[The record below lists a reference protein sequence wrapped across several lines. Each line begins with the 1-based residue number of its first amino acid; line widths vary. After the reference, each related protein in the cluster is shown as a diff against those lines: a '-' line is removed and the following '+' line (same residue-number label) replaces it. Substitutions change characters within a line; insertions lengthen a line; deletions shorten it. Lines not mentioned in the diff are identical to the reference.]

1 MKKGFFLSLEGPEG
15 AGKTSLARRLAK
27 WFRERGA
34 EVVVTREPGGTPVG
48 QRVRELLLST
58 PMEAETEFLLYLAD
72 RAEHTRRIIRPA
84 LLAGQVVISD
94 RWADSSYAY
103 QGYGRGLSLPWLRAA
118 TEGATG
124 GLTPDLTLLL
134 DLDPEAGLARVR
146 GERDRLEAEDLAF
159 HRRVREGFL
168 TLAAAEPERI
178 VVIPADRDPDRVF
191 RSAVKAVERRWDG

>member
-15 AGKTSLARRLAK
+15 AGKTTLAHRLAG

-72 RAEHTRRIIRPA
+72 RAEHTRRVIRPA
-84 LLAGQVVISD
+84 LLAGRVVISD
-94 RWADSSYAY
+94 RWADSSFAY
-103 QGYGRGLSLPWLRAA
+103 QGYGRGLSLAWMRAA

-134 DLDPEAGLARVR
+134 DLEPEVGLARMR

-159 HRRVREGFL
+159 HQRVREGYL
-168 TLAAAEPERI
+168 ALAAAEPERFA
-178 VVIPADRDPDRVF
+178 VIPANRDPERVF
-191 RSAVKAVERRWDG
+191 RSAVQAVERRRGG